1 MNISKTVFV
10 KLGGAAI
17 TDKTIPRTPL
27 KENIKNLANQ
37 IASAYKENPGNR
49 ILIGHGSGSFGHYSG
64 KKHGTRAGV
73 TSQKDWLGFAEV
85 WQDARMLNEIVIHA
99 FLDAGLPVI
108 AFPPSAWLTTRSRE
122 TSKSILTPIIAAL
135 EHGLIPVVNGDVIF
149 DSILGGTILS
159 TEEVFAILA
168 DELNPARI
176 ILASREPGVWEDF
189 PQNTRLVESITP
201 KLWTMSS
208 ESYRAAS
215 GMDVTGGMAKKI
227 AVMMRILENNLSTK
241 ISIVSGM
248 DSHSLYDALID
259 KPTGTLLH
267 SDKS

>member
-1 MNISKTVFV
+1 MNISNTVFV

-27 KENIKNLANQ
+27 KENITNLANQ
-37 IASAYKENPGNR
+37 IACAHKENPGNR

-64 KKHGTRAGV
+64 KKHNTRAGV
-73 TSQKDWLGFAEV
+73 SSQEDWLGFAEV

-108 AFPPSAWLTTRSRE
+108 AFPPSAWLTTRSRGKPE
-122 TSKSILTPIIAAL
+122 YHIEPIVASL
-135 EHGLIPVVNGDVIF
+135 GHGLIPVVNGDVIF
-149 DSILGGTILS
+149 DSILGGTIFS
-159 TEEVFAILA
+159 TEEIFAILA
-168 DELNPARI
+168 ANLNPARI

-189 PQNTRLVESITP
+189 PENTRLAEYITP

-227 AVMMRILENNLSTK
+227 AIMMRILENNPSTK

-267 SDKS
+267 SD